1 MMVCQE
7 CGVNTVLLRGHAEV
21 CSQYEKPTLTEAQ
34 VDALLGIDPAATT
47 AVQDLGDAI
56 NDVVADRGMKSFNA
70 FMKKIGISPDDP
82 SYNDIRKIATMCLHI
97 GAGVT
102 VQVMIEQGFIDSDA
116 VLRAAGVSPDKI

>member
-70 FMKKIGISPDDP
+70 FMKKIGRNVFVWTVGFLKKSKSNGRENSQAFLRRREGDPDIPRGLSRGDERTP
-82 SYNDIRKIATMCLHI
+82 GEFD
-97 GAGVT
+97 
-102 VQVMIEQGFIDSDA
+102 
-116 VLRAAGVSPDKI
+116 